1 MAEVLLKTY
10 FQSVSCPL
18 IFFFLYIYLHR
29 SCFPYPPKI
38 SGRKAHGKN
47 MGFNLVKPMEAQMN
61 ERIVDGGD
69 RVLTINKYR
78 VSSPHSV
85 AE

>member
-1 MAEVLLKTY
+1 MPIHY
-10 FQSVSCPL
+10 Y
-18 IFFFLYIYLHR
+18 FFFFAQILFSLSSKNIWPLR
-29 SCFPYPPKI
+29 
-38 SGRKAHGKN
+38 RKAHGKN
-47 MGFNLVKPMEAQMN
+47 MEFNLVKPMEAQMN

-78 VSSPHSV
+78 LSSPHSV

>member
-1 MAEVLLKTY
+1 MFSLSSKNIW
-10 FQSVSCPL
+10 PL
-18 IFFFLYIYLHR
+18 R
-29 SCFPYPPKI
+29 
-38 SGRKAHGKN
+38 RKAHGKN

-69 RVLTINKYR
+69 RVFTINKYR